1 MDQENNTSEAFENER
16 HYLGDLLDDE
26 GFISWKLDDCK
37 SNSNFEISEQLSIES
52 ENINVTPESV
62 HSDPGYAHSITR
74 DSFCIYEVFIEVQ
87 FAEFLLFKSH
97 LELSSCSFEES
108 NSCSNTASAER
119 NAEHCSWNKQ
129 SESNFSKCFAT
140 SKQSHASTNFFTSG
154 QKESSAFASRF
165 AFKRWSIHAA
175 RSEEND
181 CCFCNVS
188 VQTKTKF
195 STTTHLQRHNNIE
208 RTTENLGFKSV
219 NEVEKK
225 VNLNRLLC
233 RKSSNFVDC
242 VARDADVF
250 KFAKK
255 RNQQSSKPQKSS
267 TSKQVAELKSNGPTK
282 NGKHANV
289 TENGATFGLRKFE
302 SKFDV
307 LQKLTDLSTNEERIR
322 EVESTNRRS
331 PSLSIRSDSSDGSAE
346 VENGSSTRGSSKRS
360 SRSNGQQS
368 SGTSSPTTTQKT
380 FAPSALATSLLGLYQ
395 KPKTKRQKV
404 KRPCSD
410 GIWVI
415 IIALLMNAYTLFSK
429 GLFWVFDLVVDF
441 VYLLFVAAIML
452 FRKVVSKFT

>member
-74 DSFCIYEVFIEVQ
+74 DSFASTKYSSKYSSQNFFYSSPISNYHHVHSKNQ
-87 FAEFLLFKSH
+87 TLAQTPH
-97 LELSSCSFEES
+97 LQ
-108 NSCSNTASAER
+108 NGMPNTAHGINNLNQTSPNVLPRPNNLTLQRTFSQAAKKNLPLSPVVSLSNGGRFTPPVQKKMTVVSATSR
-119 NAEHCSWNKQ
+119 SKPKQ
-129 SESNFSKCFAT
+129 SSAPPPTSNGITTSNGQQKIWGLNPLTKSK
-140 SKQSHASTNFFTSG
+140 K
-154 QKESSAFASRF
+154 
-165 AFKRWSIHAA
+165 
-175 RSEEND
+175 
-181 CCFCNVS
+181 
-188 VQTKTKF
+188 
-195 STTTHLQRHNNIE
+195 
-208 RTTENLGFKSV
+208 
-219 NEVEKK
+219 
-225 VNLNRLLC
+225 
-233 RKSSNFVDC
+233 DC